1 IKETKN
7 NLKNLVEF
15 TIAYYEGLLKKYG
28 KGRER
33 KTEIKPFESI
43 QARQV
48 AIANVKL
55 YVNRSD
61 GFIGTGL
68 KKDEYV
74 ADCSDLDEIIAFTRS
89 GKMKV
94 VKVADKVFI
103 GKDIIHVDV
112 FRKNDERT
120 TYNMIYTDGK
130 SGISFAKRFN
140 VTGITREK
148 EYDLTKG
155 TDRTKVQYF
164 TANPN
169 GEAEVVRILLSP
181 SSSARNKELEFYF
194 ETLDIKGRNSI
205 GNQVTKYPIRSV
217 RLKEAGKSTLSGIKL
232 WFDDGFGRLNTDGK
246 GQYLGVFTDEKIL
259 VIYEEGS
266 YELRDTEMNQRFDTE
281 KIVFI
286 EKFDPEK
293 IITAIYYDNDKLQ
306 FTVKRF
312 YIETSSLDTR
322 FTFIK
327 EGKGNRLETVTTADD
342 PVALIKSGRGT
353 QVKQEKLNIGKFI
366 DVTGWKAIGTKL
378 ADFTK
383 STSIEWVQKKTDKEQ
398 PELFD

>member
-1 IKETKN
+1 M
-7 NLKNLVEF
+7 
-15 TIAYYEGLLKKYG
+15 
-28 KGRER
+28 
-33 KTEIKPFESI
+33 
-43 QARQV
+43 
-48 AIANVKL
+48 
-55 YVNRSD
+55 
-61 GFIGTGL
+61 

-74 ADCSDLDEIIAFTRS
+74 ADCSDLDEIIAFTRA

-205 GNQVTKYPIRSV
+205 GNQVTKYPIRSA

-293 IITAIYYDNDKLQ
+293 IITAIYYDHDKLQ

-327 EGKGNRLETVTTADD
+327 EGKGNRLETVTTADA